1 MITPK
6 KHHSIRIFS
15 STSGRWVSP
24 LIAEARAPFA
34 AFYTKEY
41 SFHLRG
47 HSRRTEGIE
56 PDMSSVSRILSPH
69 SFRFFA
75 FGEDVDV
82 HPICPKRTWLV

>member
-6 KHHSIRIFS
+6 KHHSIIMFS

-24 LIAEARAPFA
+24 PIAEARAPFA

-56 PDMSSVSRILSPH
+56 PDI
-69 SFRFFA
+69 
-75 FGEDVDV
+75 
-82 HPICPKRTWLV
+82 